1 MIKITTSGSFKNTEK
16 FLGFLKNKSEY
27 RNLRMYADRGLEA
40 LRNATP
46 VDTGKTAA
54 SWYYEITESN
64 GRISVSYK
72 NSNMIGNTP
81 IVILIQYGHATR
93 NGSYVQGRDFINPAI
108 KPIFDEIAE
117 NIWKEVTS
125 A

>member
-93 NGSYVQGRDFINPAI
+93 NGSYIQGRDFINPAI

>member
-46 VDTGKTAA
+46 VDTGKTVA

-93 NGSYVQGRDFINPAI
+93 NGSYIQGRDFINPAI